1 LTTHTM
7 LHVQESHSFA
17 PVLVPMAYRSRFA
30 YSYPTN
36 HALTLSAQSARQAI
50 DWVRQE
56 TLTDLI
62 PKEDVLAIID
72 ELLSNEAL
80 MDDSEEL
87 VTKNWEK
94 LERKLRE
101 ETRPPREILGL
112 ETTDRILASVQSMDG
127 YDPQA
132 VNAFLESEAV
142 NSLFSRVLYDGIFEF
157 FQKIDVF
164 GQIINGLPILG
175 PIRKQ
180 IVTETKRQL
189 DRSLGPLV
197 QKFLGTYTKI
207 AVREASEFVL
217 SPTNQKAF
225 SGANVKLVS
234 SLLDRPVNS
243 LVPSSDLSEKLRKE
257 IFEYLR
263 SVDMEDMDT
272 YVSFAYDFLGDKSV
286 DNVMDVDKVLD
297 ASPTLTRTIDRI
309 WDKAVNGVEAE

>member
-1 LTTHTM
+1 VLPLGDLTMTLDQQQSDKSQFDRSQHQLLVSYSTVFTIRKESNKQALRSMKPMLGFVLLTTHTM

-17 PVLVPMAYRSRFA
+17 PVPMAYRSRFA

-164 GQIINGLPILG
+164 GQIINGLPIL
-175 PIRKQ
+175 
-180 IVTETKRQL
+180 
-189 DRSLGPLV
+189 
-197 QKFLGTYTKI
+197 
-207 AVREASEFVL
+207 
-217 SPTNQKAF
+217 
-225 SGANVKLVS
+225 VS
-234 SLLDRPVNS
+234 ILQCILKCPR
-243 LVPSSDLSEKLRKE
+243 
-257 IFEYLR
+257 
-263 SVDMEDMDT
+263 
-272 YVSFAYDFLGDKSV
+272 
-286 DNVMDVDKVLD
+286 
-297 ASPTLTRTIDRI
+297 RTITI
-309 WDKAVNGVEAE
+309 VKAS